1 MSTTSNNHTNSNN
14 EKWIID
20 TDPGVDDSFAILL
33 ALSALGDNLIALSIE
48 NGNVGINTCYI
59 NAKKICAVKKKHV
72 PIYKGVTLNLS
83 GIDLDAKRI
92 HGLDGLYELQQ
103 YKEWEKHY
111 DESVLKPL
119 ENIDNPLIDQ
129 FSPLKIIELSHK
141 FNGHL
146 NILAIGPLT
155 NLSIAFMLDP
165 TLPERI
171 NNIVIMGGSY
181 TSLGNIKTN
190 VEFNFACDPIAAK
203 IVIDNFNKPNNHV
216 VIYPWETCTKHLI
229 AKRHLDLIEKY
240 SSETSRFC
248 KSIIEKKHLLKEIG
262 VYADYGSAV
271 YMVDKNSKK
280 HSIHK
285 YVDISIDSDMCSF
298 GQLCLEYDYSVNNQQ
313 DAHKR
318 KKVEIILKL
327 EEEIFYKL
335 FEKMNED

>member
-1 MSTTSNNHTNSNN
+1 MSTSSNNHGN

-48 NGNVGINTCYI
+48 NGNVGIDTCYI
-59 NAKKICAVKKKHV
+59 NAKKICVVKKKHI

-83 GIDLDAKRI
+83 GINLNAKGI
-92 HGLDGLYELQQ
+92 HGLDGLYELQE
-103 YKEWEKHY
+103 YRDWEKHY
-111 DESVLKPL
+111 DNNTLKPL
-119 ENIDNPLIDQ
+119 ENVDNPLIDKC
-129 FSPLKIIELSHK
+129 SPLKIIELSHK

-171 NNIVIMGGSY
+171 NEIVIMGGSY

-203 IVIDNFNKPNNHV
+203 IVIDNFNKTNNHI

-240 SSETSRFC
+240 SSETSRYV
-248 KSIIEKKHLLKEIG
+248 KSIIEKKHSLGETG

-271 YMVDKNSKK
+271 YVVDKNSKK
-280 HSIHK
+280 HSIHR
-285 YVDISIDSDMCSF
+285 YVDISIDSDICSF
-298 GQLCLEYDYSVNNQQ
+298 GQLCLEYDYSVNKEPNG
-313 DAHKR
+313 HKR
-318 KKVEIILKL
+318 KKAEIILKL
-327 EEEIFYKL
+327 KEEIFYKL

>member
-1 MSTTSNNHTNSNN
+1 MNSNTN

-33 ALSALGDNLIALSIE
+33 ALSALGENLIALSIE
-48 NGNVGINTCYI
+48 NGNVGIDTCFI

-83 GIDLDAKRI
+83 GINLNASSV
-92 HGLDGLYELQQ
+92 HGLDGLYELHE

-111 DESVLKPL
+111 DESVLKPFENL
-119 ENIDNPLIDQ
+119 ENPLIDKC
-129 FSPLKIIELSHK
+129 SPLKIIELSHK
-141 FNGHL
+141 FKGHL
-146 NILAIGPLT
+146 NFLAIGPLT
-155 NLSIAFMLDP
+155 NLSVAFMLDP
-165 TLPERI
+165 SLPERI

-203 IVIDNFNKPNNHV
+203 MVIDNFNKPNNHI

-229 AKRHLDLIEKY
+229 AKRHLELIEKY
-240 SSETSRFC
+240 SSETSKYC
-248 KSIIEKKHLLKEIG
+248 KRIIEKKSLLGEIG

-271 YMVDKNSKK
+271 YMVDKNSKT
-280 HSIHK
+280 HSIFRF
-285 YVDISIDSDMCSF
+285 VDISIDSDVSSF
-298 GQLCLEYDYSVNNQQ
+298 GQLCLEYDYSVNKKSVN
-313 DAHKR
+313 HKR
-318 KKVEIILKL
+318 KKAEIILKL
-327 EEEIFYKL
+327 EEETFYKL